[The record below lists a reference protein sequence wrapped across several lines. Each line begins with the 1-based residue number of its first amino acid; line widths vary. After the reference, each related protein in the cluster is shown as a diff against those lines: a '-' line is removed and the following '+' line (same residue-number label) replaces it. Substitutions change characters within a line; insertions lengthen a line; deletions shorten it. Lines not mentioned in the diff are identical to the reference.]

1 MRFTFSLYFQ
11 VTILFVLI
19 SIFSVV
25 GAGTLNYIE
34 SRNIIISQFN
44 KSMKD
49 IAVTIGSSLD
59 GKADDAADAIMRIS
73 QNTVLISE
81 NREEIQ
87 KFLQVAVDSSSLFN
101 NIYYFS
107 PAGPL
112 MAAAYA
118 DGRDLSKYADEN
130 FLNYADQDKTRD
142 VYKDLVK
149 ALETRTPVFSSFFKS
164 NTGRVMNSFI
174 VPVMNGENVAGL
186 LSCGIVL
193 DRTSKLLEMME
204 NLKPHPNG
212 YVVLI
217 NTSGIILLKAGDM
230 PETFA
235 PGNDW
240 QNNENTLI
248 KDSGY
253 LQSIVRLDKPGLGIC
268 TGLPESAVNSLL
280 ERLRSGTFSFTIG
293 VGILASLLGVIAASI
308 LIAPLN
314 DLVNG
319 LKQLRSGQPGEKI
332 DRRASGEIAEAIAI
346 YNELNEKIKKDAVLK
361 KTWADLF
368 KS

>member
-11 VTILFVLI
+11 VTVLFVLI

-34 SRNIIISQFN
+34 SRKIIISQFG

-49 IAVTIGSSLD
+49 IAITIGSSLD

-73 QNTVLISE
+73 QNSVLTSDDSS
-81 NREEIQ
+81 EIQ

-107 PAGPL
+107 PGGPL
-112 MAAAYA
+112 LAAAYA
-118 DGRDLSKYADEN
+118 DGRDLSRYAGEN
-130 FLNYADQDKTRD
+130 FLKYAEQEKTKA
-142 VYKDLVK
+142 VYKDLLK
-149 ALETRTPVFSSFFKS
+149 ALESRTPVFSSFFKS

-174 VPVMNGENVAGL
+174 VPVMNGDSVAGL

-212 YVVLI
+212 YVALI
-217 NTSGIILLKAGDM
+217 NTSGIVLLKAGDM

-235 PGNDW
+235 PDKDW
-240 QNNENTLI
+240 QNNENVLI
-248 KDSGY
+248 QDSGY
-253 LQSIVRLDKPGLGIC
+253 FQSIVRLDKPGLGIC
-268 TGLPESAVNSLL
+268 TGLPETAVNGLL
-280 ERLRSGTFSFTIG
+280 DRLRSGTFAFTVG
-293 VGILASLLGVIAASI
+293 VGFLTSFLGIIAASI

-314 DLVNG
+314 DLING
-319 LKQLRSGQPGEKI
+319 LKRLNSGHTGEKI
-332 DRRASGEIAEAIAI
+332 NRRASGEIAEAIGI
-346 YNELNEKIKKDAVLK
+346 YNELNEKIRKDAALNK
-361 KTWADLF
+361 AWCDLF